1 MMEKEK
7 ILILLLNIIQWVLI
21 QWVEDLKGK
30 SSVQKEEEII
40 FREKFDKFK
49 SILIINNFKI
59 LKFWKRYNN
68 KKKREN

>member
-1 MMEKEK
+1 MVGTKFYNAWDHMKDRCNNPNNK
-7 ILILLLNIIQWVLI
+7 FYHAYGGRGISY
-21 QWVEDLKGK
+21 ED
-30 SSVQKEEEII
+30 SW
-40 FREKFDKFK
+40 EKFDKFK

>member
-30 SSVQKEEEII
+30 SLVQKEEEII